1 MIELLKALVAR
12 SSPSGGEKEVADF
25 LEAWLRGHGLSPF
38 RAGNNLFS
46 MKGSGPAVLL
56 DAHIDTVKP
65 ADGWTRD
72 PFAPSLEDGRLY
84 GLGVSDDGG
93 SLVALTH
100 AFLAARPR
108 RHTLVL
114 SLSAQEENSGA
125 DGFSAVLPLMEEK
138 AGPFVCGIVGEPTGL
153 RMAVSEKGLMVLDCT
168 VKGVAGHAARGNG
181 VNAIYEALPI
191 IDWFRENGMQVTQ
204 ISAGTQHN
212 VIPDACRFVVDVR
225 TTDPNEEVLARILG
239 SVDCEVKAR
248 STRLNGSS
256 IGPDH
261 PLVKAAKAL
270 GLETYASPTLSNQAL
285 CPFPTVKLGPGD
297 PSLSHKADEYILIE
311 EVEKGVQTYL
321 KLLEAYEN
329 LG

>member
-12 SSPSGGEKEVADF
+12 PSRSGEEKEVAQY
-25 LEAWLRGHGLSPF
+25 LETWLCSQGLRPF
-38 RAGNNLFS
+38 RVGNNLFCI
-46 MKGSGPAVLL
+46 KGSGPAILW
-56 DAHIDTVKP
+56 DAHMDTVKP

-72 PFAPSLEDGRLY
+72 PFAPTLEEGRLY

-100 AFLAARPR
+100 AFLKANPK

-125 DGFSAVLPLMEEK
+125 DGFSAALPAMEEK
-138 AGPFVCGIVGEPTGL
+138 VGPFVCGVIGEPTGL

-181 VNAIYEALPI
+181 VNAIYEALPVI
-191 IDWFRENGMQVTQ
+191 EWFRENGMQVTQ

-212 VIPDACRFVVDVR
+212 VIPDACHFVVDVR
-225 TTDPNEEVLARILG
+225 TTGPNPEVLEYIQR
-239 SVDCEVKAR
+239 SVRCEVKAR
-248 STRLNGSS
+248 STRLSGSS

-261 PLVKAAKAL
+261 PLVQAGKAL

-297 PSLSHKADEYILIE
+297 PSLSHKADEYIYVE
-311 EVEKGVQTYL
+311 ELDKAAALYL
-321 KLLEAYEN
+321 KLLQTYEN

>member
-12 SSPSGGEKEVADF
+12 PSPSGGEKEVADF

-38 RAGNNLFS
+38 RAGNNLFCI
-46 MKGSGPAVLL
+46 KGSGPAVLL

-72 PFAPSLEDGRLY
+72 PYAPSLEGGRLY

-100 AFLAARPR
+100 AFLAARPQH
-108 RHTLVL
+108 HTLVL

-125 DGFSAVLPLMEEK
+125 DGFSAALPAMEEK
-138 AGPFVCGIVGEPTGL
+138 VGPFVCGIVGEPTGL

-181 VNAIYEALPI
+181 VNAIYEAFPMI
-191 IDWFRENGMQVTQ
+191 EWFRENGMQVTQ

-212 VIPDACRFVVDVR
+212 VIPDVCRFLR
-225 TTDPNEEVLARILG
+225 GE
-239 SVDCEVKAR
+239 
-248 STRLNGSS
+248 
-256 IGPDH
+256 
-261 PLVKAAKAL
+261 
-270 GLETYASPTLSNQAL
+270 SPL
-285 CPFPTVKLGPGD
+285 CPPERFYHRPGTSAGKSRRNAGPGD
-297 PSLSHKADEYILIE
+297 LRLSHPVQSGAVPVSHRETGARRSFAFAQGRRIHSHRRSGKRCADLSETAGSL
-311 EVEKGVQTYL
+311 
-321 KLLEAYEN
+321 
-329 LG
+329 

>member
-1 MIELLKALVAR
+1 
-12 SSPSGGEKEVADF
+12 
-25 LEAWLRGHGLSPF
+25 
-38 RAGNNLFS
+38 
-46 MKGSGPAVLL
+46 
-56 DAHIDTVKP
+56 VKP

-72 PFAPSLEDGRLY
+72 PYAPSLEDGRLY

-100 AFLAARPR
+100 AFLAARPQH
-108 RHTLVL
+108 HTLVL
-114 SLSAQEENSGA
+114 SLSAQEENSEA
-125 DGFSAVLPLMEEK
+125 DGFSAALPAMEEK
-138 AGPFVCGIVGEPTGL
+138 VGPFVCGIVGEPTGL

-181 VNAIYEALPI
+181 VNAIYEALPVI
-191 IDWFRENGMQVTQ
+191 EWFRESGMQVTQ

-212 VIPDACRFVVDVR
+212 VIPDVCRFVVDVR
-225 TTDPNEEVLARILG
+225 TTGPNEDVLARILG

-261 PLVKAAKAL
+261 PLVKAAETL

-297 PSLSHKADEYILIE
+297 PSLSHKADEYILID

>member
-1 MIELLKALVAR
+1 MIELLKALAAR
-12 SSPSGGEKEVADF
+12 PSISGEEKEVAQY
-25 LEAWLRGHGLSPF
+25 LETWLLSQGLRPF
-38 RAGNNLFS
+38 RVGNNLFCL
-46 MKGSGPAVLL
+46 KGSGPAVLL
-56 DAHIDTVKP
+56 DAHMDTVKP

-72 PFAPSLEDGRLY
+72 PYAPSLEGGRLY

-100 AFLAARPR
+100 AFLKASPKC
-108 RHTLVL
+108 HTLVL

-125 DGFSAVLPLMEEK
+125 DGFSAALPAMEEK
-138 AGPFVCGIVGEPTGL
+138 VGPFVCGIVGEPTDL

-181 VNAIYEALPI
+181 VNAIYEALPVI
-191 IDWFRENGMQVTQ
+191 EWFRESGMQVTQ

-212 VIPDACRFVVDVR
+212 VIPDVCRFVVDVR
-225 TTDPNEEVLARILG
+225 TTGPNAEVLAHIQR
-239 SVDCEVKAR
+239 SVNCEVKAR

-261 PLVKAAKAL
+261 PLVKAAETL

>member
-12 SSPSGGEKEVADF
+12 PSPSGEEKGVADF
-25 LEAWLRGHGLSPF
+25 LEAWLRSHGLSPF
-38 RAGNNLFS
+38 RAGNNLFCI
-46 MKGSGPAVLL
+46 KGSGPAVLL

-72 PFAPSLEDGRLY
+72 PYAPSLEGGRLY

-100 AFLAARPR
+100 AFLAARPQH
-108 RHTLVL
+108 HTLVL

-125 DGFSAVLPLMEEK
+125 DGFSSALPAIEEK
-138 AGPFVCGIVGEPTGL
+138 AGPIVCGIIGEPTGL

-181 VNAIYEALPI
+181 INAIYEALPVI
-191 IDWFRENGMQVTQ
+191 EWFRESGMQVTQ

-212 VIPDACRFVVDVR
+212 VIPDVCRFVVDVR
-225 TTDPNEEVLARILG
+225 TTGPNEDVLARILG

-261 PLVKAAKAL
+261 PLVKAAETL

-321 KLLEAYEN
+321 KLLDTYEN